1 MRAARSVHFA
11 AGMKLHRLLI
21 AWALVAGCASSSAT
35 DIGDATMANGQ
46 VFHISRE
53 GDMPAAGVATR
64 LVLKPMG
71 GEKPDSA
78 RGWVGTT
85 DAPAS
90 AKVLAT
96 YDPNDGD
103 FDDDIT
109 CPSPLPEGAK
119 IYFDVTEGSV
129 TSTISVDIK

>member
-1 MRAARSVHFA
+1 
-11 AGMKLHRLLI
+11 MKIHRLFI
-21 AWALVAGCASSSAT
+21 ACALVAGCTSTSAT

-53 GDMPAAGVATR
+53 GDMPAAGVSTQ
-64 LVLKPMG
+64 LVLKPMSG
-71 GEKPDSA
+71 AKPDSVM
-78 RGWVGTT
+78 GWVGAA

-90 AKVLAT
+90 AKVAAT

-103 FDDDIT
+103 FDDDVT
-109 CPSPLPEGAK
+109 CPSPLPEGSK
-119 IYFDVTEGSV
+119 IYFDITEGSV

>member
-1 MRAARSVHFA
+1 
-11 AGMKLHRLLI
+11 MKIHRLFI
-21 AWALVAGCASSSAT
+21 ACALVAGCTSTSAT
-35 DIGDATMANGQ
+35 DIGDATMSNGQ

-53 GDMPAAGVATR
+53 GDMPAAGVSTQ
-64 LVLKPMG
+64 LVLKPMSG
-71 GEKPDSA
+71 AKPDSVM
-78 RGWVGTT
+78 GWVGVA

-90 AKVLAT
+90 AKVAAT

-103 FDDDIT
+103 FDDDVT
-109 CPSPLPEGAK
+109 CPSPLPEGSK

>member
-1 MRAARSVHFA
+1 
-11 AGMKLHRLLI
+11 MKIHRLFI
-21 AWALVAGCASSSAT
+21 ACALVAGCTSTSAT

-53 GDMPAAGVATR
+53 GDMPAAGVMTQ
-64 LVLKPMG
+64 LVVKPMSG
-71 GEKPDSA
+71 AKPDSVV
-78 RGWVGTT
+78 GWVGVA

-90 AKVLAT
+90 AKVAAT
-96 YDPNDGD
+96 YDSNDGD

-109 CPSPLPEGAK
+109 CPSPLPEGSK
-119 IYFDVTEGSV
+119 IYFDITEGSV

>member
-1 MRAARSVHFA
+1 
-11 AGMKLHRLLI
+11 MKIHRLFI
-21 AWALVAGCASSSAT
+21 ACALVAGCSSTPAT

-53 GDMPAAGVATR
+53 GDMPAAGVSTQ
-64 LVLKPMG
+64 LVVKPASG
-71 GEKPDSA
+71 AKPDSVM
-78 RGWVGTT
+78 GWVGVA

-90 AKVLAT
+90 AKVAAT

-109 CPSPLPEGAK
+109 CPNPLPEGSK
-119 IYFDVTEGSV
+119 IYFDITEGS
-129 TSTISVDIK
+129 TTDTISVDIK